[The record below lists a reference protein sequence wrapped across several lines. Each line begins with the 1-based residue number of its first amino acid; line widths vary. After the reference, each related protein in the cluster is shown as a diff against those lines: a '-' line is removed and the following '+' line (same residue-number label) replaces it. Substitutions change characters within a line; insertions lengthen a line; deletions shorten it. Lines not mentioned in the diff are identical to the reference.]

1 MNETIESLLKIDRD
15 TEKLKEDTEKVVSAE
30 HENAGRV
37 LDDFSKKSQ
46 EEADKRLAQAVK
58 KIESETEETINALKE
73 ASDKEIAELRAFFAT
88 NKKELADRAFRKL
101 GLD

>member
-15 TEKLKEDTEKVVSAE
+15 TEKLKEDTEKIVNAE

-46 EEADKRLAQAVK
+46 EEADRRLAQAVK
-58 KIESETEETINALKE
+58 KIESETEETINALKD

-88 NKKELADRAFRKL
+88 HKKELADRAFRKL